1 VFLHHPHDTT
11 LIAGGKTIARS
22 SPYSGELEVTAEP
35 VRPDG
40 DWADPARGVEVA
52 MGSSAR

>member
-1 VFLHHPHDTT
+1 
-11 LIAGGKTIARS
+11 LIPGGKTIARS
-22 SPYSGELEVTAEP
+22 SPYGELEIIAEP
-35 VRPDG
+35 VRRDG

>member
-1 VFLHHPHDTT
+1 
-11 LIAGGKTIARS
+11 LIAGDKTIARS
-22 SPYSGELEVTAEP
+22 SPYPGELEIIAEP
-35 VRPDG
+35 MRPDG